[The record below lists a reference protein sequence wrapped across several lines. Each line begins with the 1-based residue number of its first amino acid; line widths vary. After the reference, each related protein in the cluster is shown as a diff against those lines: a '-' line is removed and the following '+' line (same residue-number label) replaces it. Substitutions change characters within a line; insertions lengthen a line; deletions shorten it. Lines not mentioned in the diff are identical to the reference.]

1 MLGLTLLQSTCNLPL
16 QRDSSTI
23 FRWRPCAPPARR
35 LRIAPAAFAPAES
48 STAQKQEEAVENI
61 PVTQC
66 PEQPSN
72 SRETDANP
80 VLAYLGSAISGITQ
94 LWMHQGGKNISSV
107 ALLEATAQ
115 RAAEV
120 SFPGP
125 AALLVEHHL
134 NSSGRGG
141 GVRLSRAQQSG
152 SLVDCAASQRLY
164 MMTTRVCCVS
174 ISDEDWQLRLTWFVL
189 RCMTWRLP
197 GLVEYAGICAWH

>member
-1 MLGLTLLQSTCNLPL
+1 MLGLTLLQSTCHLPL

-35 LRIAPAAFAPAES
+35 LRVAPAAFAPAES
-48 STAQKQEEAVENI
+48 STAQKQKEAVENI

-72 SRETDANP
+72 SRENDANP

-94 LWMHQGGKNISSV
+94 LWMHQSGKPNSSV

-120 SFPGP
+120 SR
-125 AALLVEHHL
+125 A
-134 NSSGRGG
+134 
-141 GVRLSRAQQSG
+141 SRALQRSWP
-152 SLVDCAASQRLY
+152 SIICAAQAVAAASDCS
-164 MMTTRVCCVS
+164 TRS
-174 ISDEDWQLRLTWFVL
+174 RADPLSSVL
-189 RCMTWRLP
+189 LLSGCT
-197 GLVEYAGICAWH
+197 

>member
-23 FRWRPCAPPARR
+23 FRWRPCAPSARR
-35 LRIAPAAFAPAES
+35 PRIAPAAFAPAES
-48 STAQKQEEAVENI
+48 STAQKQKEAADSI

-72 SRETDANP
+72 SRENDANP

-94 LWMHQGGKNISSV
+94 LWMHQGGKTNSSV

-120 SFPGP
+120 RKLPGHFSALGP
-125 AALLVEHHL
+125 ASFARLRPWPGRPTVPRAAGRI
-134 NSSGRGG
+134 SSGQCCFSAA
-141 GVRLSRAQQSG
+141 VHDDPMRLLCQY
-152 SLVDCAASQRLY
+152 V
-164 MMTTRVCCVS
+164 
-174 ISDEDWQLRLTWFVL
+174 
-189 RCMTWRLP
+189 
-197 GLVEYAGICAWH
+197 

>member
-35 LRIAPAAFAPAES
+35 VRIAPAAFAPAES
-48 STAQKQEEAVENI
+48 STAQKQKEAVDNI

-66 PEQPSN
+66 TEQPSN
-72 SRETDANP
+72 SRESDANP

-94 LWMHQGGKNISSV
+94 LWMHQGGKTSGSV

-120 SFPGP
+120 S
-125 AALLVEHHL
+125 
-134 NSSGRGG
+134 N
-141 GVRLSRAQQSG
+141 
-152 SLVDCAASQRLY
+152 
-164 MMTTRVCCVS
+164 
-174 ISDEDWQLRLTWFVL
+174 
-189 RCMTWRLP
+189 LP
-197 GLVEYAGICAWH
+197 GHFSALGLASFERLMTRPARPTVPRAARRIRLRQCCFSAAVHDDHTHLLCEYI

>member
-23 FRWRPCAPPARR
+23 FRWRPCAPSARR
-35 LRIAPAAFAPAES
+35 LRIAPAAFAPAEP
-48 STAQKQEEAVENI
+48 STAQKQKEAVDSI

-72 SRETDANP
+72 KRENDANP

-94 LWMHQGGKNISSV
+94 LWMHQGGKANGSV

-120 SFPGP
+120 RKLHGHFS
-125 AALLVEHHL
+125 ALLAQHHSRSL
-134 NSSGRGG
+134 GRGR
-141 GVRLSRAQQSG
+141 GVRLSHAQQDRTL
-152 SLVDCAASQRLY
+152 LVSAASQRLY
-164 MMTTRVCCVS
+164 MMTQRVCCVS

-189 RCMTWRLP
+189 RCMTWRP
-197 GLVEYAGICAWH
+197 SGLVEYADTCC